1 MVDIMMC
8 DVMPTISED
17 SISQRGSLAGGDDAN
32 FEQLMVNMLDERDK
46 LLDSL
51 RATQESLAT
60 TQSTMKEL
68 QQERDSLQRQLQSSL
83 PQEFAALTKE
93 LNMCREHLLERE
105 EEISE
110 LKAERN
116 NTRLLLEHLECLVS
130 RHERSL
136 RMTVVKRQ
144 SQNPAGVSSEVEVLK
159 ALKSLFEHHKALDEK
174 VRERLRVALERVA
187 ALEEEV
193 ANKNSELDGLRGQ
206 KMVEKGGDEG
216 DSTVEKMEDGEQTQ
230 ETTRTNSL
238 PGKRLSNGSIDP
250 DDHVSRVV
258 ELQDTLEKQ
267 NADLKAAR
275 DRVSELAG
283 QISGLE
289 DSLQQ
294 AQRDLVKSS
303 ESAAKQQRDLREAMA
318 QKEDMEERITTLEKR
333 YLSVQR
339 EATSLHDL
347 NDKLETE
354 LANKDSALKQSED
367 KVHQLQ
373 ERLELAEQSL
383 SQLSR
388 RADQLPGVE
397 AELAKRDAAL
407 TQITWSQKQYT
418 GTTMAEERHGTVA
431 ERLAHLEDQLEE
443 TTMELTR
450 ARQREKMNEEHNARL
465 SETVD
470 KLLTESNER
479 LQLHLKERMSAL
491 DDKNSLTQELE
502 FTRKRLEETQL
513 EKEKL
518 LEEIDKVKNDGE
530 FRKAHNAGRT
540 MTDGRSLPDLSARY
554 PLSPNIVVGG
564 QADGSAVPRRPTPG
578 RYRADPSRVQTLN
591 EQEWEKAEQ
600 ATVLANVQQ
609 AFESDSEFGIEE
621 EDEDVYSAVDLLSP
635 SGHTDA
641 QTLARMLQ
649 EQLDAINN
657 EIRTLSLSS
666 TRLIQ
671 EEKESTEQRAEEI
684 ESRVQSTFDLGS
696 IGRLRSER
704 LGSTSPSGSGRST
717 PKLPRSPAVDAQGGD
732 GAGNQSPGSGGGFG
746 LPTATSLSSES
757 SNTSSQSPASS
768 KEDSKEERS
777 IKCESSP
784 PTPRSLQLDRVAAA
798 LAAHSSEDVRSSGD
812 SQSTPSPLSSTNSS
826 QDSLHKQP
834 PKKRGIKSSIGR
846 LFGKKKG
853 EGGKM
858 ASNSKELLGGG
869 EADMSQDAMGLG
881 VGPGQKREMERRLKK
896 NGNGQM
902 RTSEKYELLEEARRS
917 GLPFALWNGPTIV
930 AWLELWVGMPAW
942 YVAACRANVKSG
954 AIMSALSDQEIQ
966 REIGISNPLH
976 RLKLRLAIQ
985 EMVSLTSPSA
995 PSTSRTTTGNVWVT
1009 REEMESENQAIPA
1022 FTKLD
1027 HLIEQ
1032 LSALEEEPTNPDHLV
1047 SQAIEQRDLKTL
1059 AYGDMNHEWI
1069 GNEWLPSLGLP
1080 QYRSTFMECL
1090 VDARMLDHLTKKD
1103 LRGQLKMVDSF
1114 HRTSLQYGIQCL
1126 KRLNYDRKELER
1138 QREDSNNEV
1147 KDVLVWTNERV
1158 IRWVQSIG
1166 LREYA
1171 SNLIES
1177 GVHGALIALDDSFDH
1192 NSMALALQIPT
1203 TNQQDDIEPMG
1214 RFDGNQGLPNAL
1226 MARQVLEREFNS
1238 LLALGTDRRPLEGDG
1253 NFKRQPSWRRRLRPK
1268 EVGGMK
1274 EREAVMAGADGTGT
1288 LPSNFRIRGPGP
1300 QPMSTSPGSRR
1311 HQRDGSSPSPHPMT
1325 NVRTYSC

>member
-206 KMVEKGGDEG
+206 KMVEKGGEEG

-230 ETTRTNSL
+230 EAPRTNSL

-283 QISGLE
+283 QIGGLE

-373 ERLELAEQSL
+373 ERLELAEQQL

-443 TTMELTR
+443 TTLELTR

-518 LEEIDKVKNDGE
+518 LEEIDKVKNDGD

-564 QADGSAVPRRPTPG
+564 QDGSGVPRRPTPG

-621 EDEDVYSAVDLLSP
+621 EDEDGVYSAVDLLSP

-657 EIRTLSLSS
+657 EI
-666 TRLIQ
+666 RLIQ

-717 PKLPRSPAVDAQGGD
+717 PKLPRSPAVDTQGGD
-732 GAGNQSPGSGGGFG
+732 GGGTQSPGSGGGFG

-858 ASNSKELLGGG
+858 ASNSKELLGAG
-869 EADMSQDAMGLG
+869 EGDVSQDAMGLG

-896 NGNGQM
+896 NGSQM

-1032 LSALEEEPTNPDHLV
+1032 LSALEEEPTNPDQLV

-1203 TNQQDDIEPMG
+1203 TNQQ
-1214 RFDGNQGLPNAL
+1214 
-1226 MARQVLEREFNS
+1226 ARQVLEREFNS

-1311 HQRDGSSPSPHPMT
+1311 HQRDGSSPSPQPMT

>member
-995 PSTSRTTTGNVWVT
+995 PSTSRTT
-1009 REEMESENQAIPA
+1009 
-1022 FTKLD
+1022 
-1027 HLIEQ
+1027 
-1032 LSALEEEPTNPDHLV
+1032 
-1047 SQAIEQRDLKTL
+1047 L

-1203 TNQQDDIEPMG
+1203 TNQQ
-1214 RFDGNQGLPNAL
+1214 
-1226 MARQVLEREFNS
+1226 ARQVLEREFNS

>member
-1 MVDIMMC
+1 MMC

-193 ANKNSELDGLRGQ
+193 ANKNSE
-206 KMVEKGGDEG
+206 
-216 DSTVEKMEDGEQTQ
+216 
-230 ETTRTNSL
+230 
-238 PGKRLSNGSIDP
+238 RLSNGSIDP

-303 ESAAKQQRDLREAMA
+303 ESAAKQQRDLREGENHDAGEA
-318 QKEDMEERITTLEKR
+318 IP
-333 YLSVQR
+333 QR
-339 EATSLHDL
+339 AAGSHVPARPH
-347 NDKLETE
+347 DKLETE

-407 TQITWSQKQYT
+407 TQ
-418 GTTMAEERHGTVA
+418 AEERHGTVA

-513 EKEKL
+513 EKK
-518 LEEIDKVKNDGE
+518 
-530 FRKAHNAGRT
+530 
-540 MTDGRSLPDLSARY
+540 
-554 PLSPNIVVGG
+554 
-564 QADGSAVPRRPTPG
+564 
-578 RYRADPSRVQTLN
+578 PSRLKCKVSSESQHRGGRAGGRQHVVISKVMFMMVQTLN

-657 EIRTLSLSS
+657 EIR
-666 TRLIQ
+666 LIQ

-717 PKLPRSPAVDAQGGD
+717 PKLPRSPAVDA
-732 GAGNQSPGSGGGFG
+732 
-746 LPTATSLSSES
+746 
-757 SNTSSQSPASS
+757 QSPASS

-896 NGNGQM
+896 
-902 RTSEKYELLEEARRS
+902 KYELLEEARRS

-995 PSTSRTTTGNVWVT
+995 PSTSRT
-1009 REEMESENQAIPA
+1009 
-1022 FTKLD
+1022 
-1027 HLIEQ
+1027 
-1032 LSALEEEPTNPDHLV
+1032 
-1047 SQAIEQRDLKTL
+1047 TL

-1203 TNQQDDIEPMG
+1203 TNQQ
-1214 RFDGNQGLPNAL
+1214 
-1226 MARQVLEREFNS
+1226 ARQVLEREFNS

-1288 LPSNFRIRGPGP
+1288 LPSNFRIRGP

>member
-206 KMVEKGGDEG
+206 KMVEKGGEEG

-230 ETTRTNSL
+230 EPPRTNSL

-283 QISGLE
+283 QIGGLE

-373 ERLELAEQSL
+373 ERLELAEQQL

-443 TTMELTR
+443 TTLELTR

-518 LEEIDKVKNDGE
+518 LEEIDKVKNDGD

-564 QADGSAVPRRPTPG
+564 QDGSGVPRRPTPG

-621 EDEDVYSAVDLLSP
+621 EDEDGVYSAVDLLSP

-717 PKLPRSPAVDAQGGD
+717 PKLPRSPAVDTQGGD
-732 GAGNQSPGSGGGFG
+732 GGGTQSPGSGGGFG

-858 ASNSKELLGGG
+858 ASNSKELLGAG
-869 EADMSQDAMGLG
+869 EGDVSQDAMGLG

-896 NGNGQM
+896 NGSQM

-1032 LSALEEEPTNPDHLV
+1032 LSALEEEPTNPDQLV

-1214 RFDGNQGLPNAL
+1214 RFDGKQGLPNAL

-1311 HQRDGSSPSPHPMT
+1311 HQRDGSSPSPQPMT

>member
-206 KMVEKGGDEG
+206 KMVEKGGEEG

-230 ETTRTNSL
+230 EPPRTNSL

-283 QISGLE
+283 QIGGLE

-373 ERLELAEQSL
+373 ERLELAEQQL

-443 TTMELTR
+443 TTLELTR

-518 LEEIDKVKNDGE
+518 LEEIDKVKNDGD

-564 QADGSAVPRRPTPG
+564 QDGSGVPRRPTPG

-621 EDEDVYSAVDLLSP
+621 EDEDGVYSAVDLLSP

-717 PKLPRSPAVDAQGGD
+717 PKLPRSPAVDTQGGD
-732 GAGNQSPGSGGGFG
+732 GGGTQSPGSGGGFG

-858 ASNSKELLGGG
+858 ASNSKELLGAG
-869 EADMSQDAMGLG
+869 EGDVSQDAMGLG

-896 NGNGQM
+896 NGSQM

-1032 LSALEEEPTNPDHLV
+1032 LSALEEEPTNPDQLV

-1203 TNQQDDIEPMG
+1203 TNQQ
-1214 RFDGNQGLPNAL
+1214 
-1226 MARQVLEREFNS
+1226 ARQVLEREFNS

-1311 HQRDGSSPSPHPMT
+1311 HQRDGHPSEMT
-1325 NVRTYSC
+1325 

>member
-206 KMVEKGGDEG
+206 KMVEKGGEEG

-230 ETTRTNSL
+230 EPPRTNSL

-283 QISGLE
+283 QIGGLE

-373 ERLELAEQSL
+373 ERLELAEQQL

-443 TTMELTR
+443 TTLELTR

-518 LEEIDKVKNDGE
+518 LEEIDKVKNDGD

-564 QADGSAVPRRPTPG
+564 QDGSGVPRRPTPG

-621 EDEDVYSAVDLLSP
+621 EDEDGVYSAVDLLSP

-717 PKLPRSPAVDAQGGD
+717 PKLPRSPAVDTQGGD
-732 GAGNQSPGSGGGFG
+732 GGGTQSPGSGGGFG

-858 ASNSKELLGGG
+858 ASNSKELLGAG
-869 EADMSQDAMGLG
+869 EGDVSQDAMGLG

-896 NGNGQM
+896 NGSQM

-995 PSTSRTTTGNVWVT
+995 PSTSRT
-1009 REEMESENQAIPA
+1009 
-1022 FTKLD
+1022 KLD

-1032 LSALEEEPTNPDHLV
+1032 LSALEEEPTNPDQLV

-1203 TNQQDDIEPMG
+1203 TNQQ
-1214 RFDGNQGLPNAL
+1214 
-1226 MARQVLEREFNS
+1226 ARQVLEREFNS

-1311 HQRDGSSPSPHPMT
+1311 HQRDGSSPSPQPMT

>member
-193 ANKNSELDGLRGQ
+193 ANKNSE
-206 KMVEKGGDEG
+206 
-216 DSTVEKMEDGEQTQ
+216 
-230 ETTRTNSL
+230 
-238 PGKRLSNGSIDP
+238 RLSNGSIDP

-283 QISGLE
+283 QIGGLE

-373 ERLELAEQSL
+373 ERLELAEQQL

-443 TTMELTR
+443 TTLELTR

-518 LEEIDKVKNDGE
+518 LEEIDKVKNDGD

-564 QADGSAVPRRPTPG
+564 QDGSGVPRRPTPG

-621 EDEDVYSAVDLLSP
+621 EDEDGVYSAVDLLSP

-717 PKLPRSPAVDAQGGD
+717 PKLPRSPAVDTQGGD
-732 GAGNQSPGSGGGFG
+732 GGGTQSPGSGGGFG

-858 ASNSKELLGGG
+858 ASNSKELLGAG
-869 EADMSQDAMGLG
+869 EGDVSQDAMGLG

-896 NGNGQM
+896 NGSQM

-1032 LSALEEEPTNPDHLV
+1032 LSALEEEPTNPDQLV

-1214 RFDGNQGLPNAL
+1214 RFDGKQGLPNAL

-1311 HQRDGSSPSPHPMT
+1311 HQRDGSSPSPQPMT

>member
-206 KMVEKGGDEG
+206 KMVEKGGEEG

-230 ETTRTNSL
+230 EPPRTNSL

-283 QISGLE
+283 QIGGLE

-373 ERLELAEQSL
+373 ERLELAEQQL

-443 TTMELTR
+443 TTLELTR

-518 LEEIDKVKNDGE
+518 LEEIDKVKNDGD

-564 QADGSAVPRRPTPG
+564 QDGSGVPRRPTPG

-621 EDEDVYSAVDLLSP
+621 EDEDGVYSAVDLLSP

-717 PKLPRSPAVDAQGGD
+717 PKLPRSPAVDTQGGD
-732 GAGNQSPGSGGGFG
+732 GGGTQSPGSGGGFG

-858 ASNSKELLGGG
+858 ASNSKELLGAG
-869 EADMSQDAMGLG
+869 EGDVSQDAMGLG

-896 NGNGQM
+896 
-902 RTSEKYELLEEARRS
+902 KYELLEEARRS

-1022 FTKLD
+1022 FT
-1027 HLIEQ
+1027 
-1032 LSALEEEPTNPDHLV
+1032 
-1047 SQAIEQRDLKTL
+1047 TL

-1203 TNQQDDIEPMG
+1203 TNQQ
-1214 RFDGNQGLPNAL
+1214 
-1226 MARQVLEREFNS
+1226 ARQVLEREFNS

-1311 HQRDGSSPSPHPMT
+1311 HQRDGSSPSPQPMT

>member
-407 TQITWSQKQYT
+407 TQ
-418 GTTMAEERHGTVA
+418 AEERHGTVA

-657 EIRTLSLSS
+657 EI
-666 TRLIQ
+666 RLIQ

>member
-51 RATQESLAT
+51 RATQETLAT
-60 TQSTMKEL
+60 TQSTAKEL

-193 ANKNSELDGLRGQ
+193 ANKNSELDGMRGQ

-216 DSTVEKMEDGEQTQ
+216 DSTVEKTEDGEQKQ

-275 DRVSELAG
+275 ERVSELAG
-283 QISGLE
+283 QVGGLE

-407 TQITWSQKQYT
+407 TQ
-418 GTTMAEERHGTVA
+418 AEERHGTVA

-443 TTMELTR
+443 TTMELNR

-518 LEEIDKVKNDGE
+518 LEEIDKVKVDGE

-540 MTDGRSLPDLSARY
+540 MIDGRSLPDLSARY

-564 QADGSAVPRRPTPG
+564 QADVSGVPRRPTPG

-657 EIRTLSLSS
+657 EIR
-666 TRLIQ
+666 LIQ

-717 PKLPRSPAVDAQGGD
+717 PKLPRSPAVDAQKVDFTFCDFQGGD

-853 EGGKM
+853 EAGKM

-869 EADMSQDAMGLG
+869 EGDVSQDAMGLG

-896 NGNGQM
+896 
-902 RTSEKYELLEEARRS
+902 KYELLEEARRS

-1022 FTKLD
+1022 FT
-1027 HLIEQ
+1027 
-1032 LSALEEEPTNPDHLV
+1032 
-1047 SQAIEQRDLKTL
+1047 TL

-1203 TNQQDDIEPMG
+1203 TNQQ
-1214 RFDGNQGLPNAL
+1214 
-1226 MARQVLEREFNS
+1226 ARQVLEREFNS
-1238 LLALGTDRRPLEGDG
+1238 LLALGTDRRPLSEGD
-1253 NFKRQPSWRRRLRPK
+1253 FKRQPSWRRRLRPK

-1311 HQRDGSSPSPHPMT
+1311 HQRDGSSPSPQPMT

>member
-206 KMVEKGGDEG
+206 KMVEKGGEEG

-230 ETTRTNSL
+230 EPPRTNSL

-283 QISGLE
+283 QIGGLE

-373 ERLELAEQSL
+373 ERLELAEQQL

-443 TTMELTR
+443 TTLELTR

-518 LEEIDKVKNDGE
+518 LEEIDKVKNDGD

-564 QADGSAVPRRPTPG
+564 QDGSGVPRRPTPG

-621 EDEDVYSAVDLLSP
+621 EDEDGVYSAVDLLSP

-717 PKLPRSPAVDAQGGD
+717 PKLPRSPAVDTQGGD
-732 GAGNQSPGSGGGFG
+732 GGGTQSPGSGGGFG

-858 ASNSKELLGGG
+858 ASNSKELLGAG
-869 EADMSQDAMGLG
+869 EGDVSQDAMGLG

-896 NGNGQM
+896 NGSQM

-1022 FTKLD
+1022 FT
-1027 HLIEQ
+1027 
-1032 LSALEEEPTNPDHLV
+1032 
-1047 SQAIEQRDLKTL
+1047 TL

-1203 TNQQDDIEPMG
+1203 TNQQ
-1214 RFDGNQGLPNAL
+1214 
-1226 MARQVLEREFNS
+1226 ARQVLEREFNS

-1311 HQRDGSSPSPHPMT
+1311 HQRDGSSPSPQPMT

>member
-995 PSTSRTTTGNVWVT
+995 PSTSRTT
-1009 REEMESENQAIPA
+1009 
-1022 FTKLD
+1022 
-1027 HLIEQ
+1027 
-1032 LSALEEEPTNPDHLV
+1032 
-1047 SQAIEQRDLKTL
+1047 L

-1203 TNQQDDIEPMG
+1203 TNQQ
-1214 RFDGNQGLPNAL
+1214 
-1226 MARQVLEREFNS
+1226 ARQVLEREFNS

-1311 HQRDGSSPSPHPMT
+1311 HQRDGHPAEMT
-1325 NVRTYSC
+1325 

>member
-51 RATQESLAT
+51 RATQETLAT
-60 TQSTMKEL
+60 TQSTAKEL

-193 ANKNSELDGLRGQ
+193 ANKNSELDGMRGQ

-216 DSTVEKMEDGEQTQ
+216 DSTVEKTEDGEQKQ

-275 DRVSELAG
+275 ERVSELAG
-283 QISGLE
+283 QVGGLE

-443 TTMELTR
+443 TTMELNR

-518 LEEIDKVKNDGE
+518 LEEIDKVKVDGE

-540 MTDGRSLPDLSARY
+540 MIDGRSLPDLSARY

-564 QADGSAVPRRPTPG
+564 QADVSGVPRRPTPG

-717 PKLPRSPAVDAQGGD
+717 PKLPRSPAVDAQKVDFTFCDFQGGD

-853 EGGKM
+853 EAGKM

-869 EADMSQDAMGLG
+869 EGDVSQDAMGLG

-896 NGNGQM
+896 
-902 RTSEKYELLEEARRS
+902 KYELLEEARRS

-995 PSTSRTTTGNVWVT
+995 PSTSRT
-1009 REEMESENQAIPA
+1009 
-1022 FTKLD
+1022 
-1027 HLIEQ
+1027 
-1032 LSALEEEPTNPDHLV
+1032 
-1047 SQAIEQRDLKTL
+1047 TL

-1203 TNQQDDIEPMG
+1203 TNQQDDIDPMG
-1214 RFDGNQGLPNAL
+1214 RYDGMQGLPNAL

-1238 LLALGTDRRPLEGDG
+1238 LLALGTDRRPLSEQGD
-1253 NFKRQPSWRRRLRPK
+1253 FKRQPSWRRRLRPK

-1311 HQRDGSSPSPHPMT
+1311 HQRDGSSPSPQPMT

>member
-51 RATQESLAT
+51 RATQETLAT
-60 TQSTMKEL
+60 TQSTAKEL

-193 ANKNSELDGLRGQ
+193 ANKNSELDGMRGQ

-216 DSTVEKMEDGEQTQ
+216 DSTVEKTEDGEQKQ

-275 DRVSELAG
+275 ERVSELAG
-283 QISGLE
+283 QVGGLE

-443 TTMELTR
+443 TTMELNR

-518 LEEIDKVKNDGE
+518 LEEIDKVKVDGE

-540 MTDGRSLPDLSARY
+540 MIDGRSLPDLSARY

-564 QADGSAVPRRPTPG
+564 QADVSGVPRRPTPG

-717 PKLPRSPAVDAQGGD
+717 PKLPRSPAVDAQKVDFTFCDFQGGD

-853 EGGKM
+853 EAGKM

-869 EADMSQDAMGLG
+869 EGDVSQDAMGLG

-896 NGNGQM
+896 
-902 RTSEKYELLEEARRS
+902 KYELLEEARRS

-1022 FTKLD
+1022 FT
-1027 HLIEQ
+1027 
-1032 LSALEEEPTNPDHLV
+1032 
-1047 SQAIEQRDLKTL
+1047 TL

-1203 TNQQDDIEPMG
+1203 TNQQ
-1214 RFDGNQGLPNAL
+1214 
-1226 MARQVLEREFNS
+1226 ARQVLEREFNS
-1238 LLALGTDRRPLEGDG
+1238 LLALGTDRRPLSEGD
-1253 NFKRQPSWRRRLRPK
+1253 FKRQPSWRRRLRPK

-1311 HQRDGSSPSPHPMT
+1311 HQRDGSSPSPQPMT

>member
-51 RATQESLAT
+51 RATQETLAT
-60 TQSTMKEL
+60 TQSTAKEL

-193 ANKNSELDGLRGQ
+193 ANKNSELDGMRGQ

-216 DSTVEKMEDGEQTQ
+216 DSTVEKTEDGEQKQ

-275 DRVSELAG
+275 ERVSELAG
-283 QISGLE
+283 QVGGLE

-407 TQITWSQKQYT
+407 TQ
-418 GTTMAEERHGTVA
+418 AEERHGTVA

-443 TTMELTR
+443 TTMELNR

-518 LEEIDKVKNDGE
+518 LEEIDKVKVDGE

-540 MTDGRSLPDLSARY
+540 MIDGRSLPDLSARY

-564 QADGSAVPRRPTPG
+564 QADVSGVPRRPTPG

-657 EIRTLSLSS
+657 EIR
-666 TRLIQ
+666 LIQ

-717 PKLPRSPAVDAQGGD
+717 PKLPRSPAVDAQKVDFTFCDFQGGD

-853 EGGKM
+853 EAGKM

-869 EADMSQDAMGLG
+869 EGDVSQDAMGLG

-896 NGNGQM
+896 
-902 RTSEKYELLEEARRS
+902 KYELLEEARRS

-995 PSTSRTTTGNVWVT
+995 PSTSRT
-1009 REEMESENQAIPA
+1009 
-1022 FTKLD
+1022 
-1027 HLIEQ
+1027 
-1032 LSALEEEPTNPDHLV
+1032 
-1047 SQAIEQRDLKTL
+1047 TL

-1203 TNQQDDIEPMG
+1203 TNQQ
-1214 RFDGNQGLPNAL
+1214 
-1226 MARQVLEREFNS
+1226 ARQVLEREFNS
-1238 LLALGTDRRPLEGDG
+1238 LLALGTDRRPLSEQGD
-1253 NFKRQPSWRRRLRPK
+1253 FKRQPSWRRRLRPK

-1311 HQRDGSSPSPHPMT
+1311 HQRDGSSPSPQPMT